1 MRKNPNNVEQLI
13 TTNCRR
19 DLLGVNEISLFCSNW
34 FFQGSCFYE
43 SCFSIFIVIASESLV
58 STETCASEAMF
69 SLLLIG

>member
-43 SCFSIFIVIASESLV
+43 SCFSILSSLHLNLL
-58 STETCASEAMF
+58 
-69 SLLLIG
+69 SLRKHVHLKPCFPSF